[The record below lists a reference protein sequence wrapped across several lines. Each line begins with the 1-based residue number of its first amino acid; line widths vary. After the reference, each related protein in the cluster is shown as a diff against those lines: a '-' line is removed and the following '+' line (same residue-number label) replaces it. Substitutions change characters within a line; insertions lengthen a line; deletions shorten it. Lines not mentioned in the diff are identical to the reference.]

1 LDAAYG
7 ALKHSNPRNLVI
19 GGNTLVTGDVSPYNW
34 IKNLRLPNGRAPR
47 MDMYGHNP
55 FSARRPLLGRPP
67 LGHGFADFSDLDLL
81 ARWVDR
87 WLGRPRG
94 KRRMK
99 LFLSE
104 LFWPTDH
111 PNHEFNFWVERRT
124 AASWLA
130 TALKVTRRWSRIYT
144 LGWFSLYDD
153 RPRPRGD
160 EVNRGLLD
168 RFGRKK
174 PAYFAYKRG

>member
-1 LDAAYG
+1 MPTRVRALLVLAAVIGLALPAAADAAP
-7 ALKHSNPRNLVI
+7 SR
-19 GGNTLVTGDVSPYNW
+19 T
-34 IKNLRLPNGRAPR
+34 
-47 MDMYGHNP
+47 
-55 FSARRPLLGRPP
+55 
-67 LGHGFADFSDLDLL
+67 

-174 PAYFAYKRG
+174 PAYFAYRRG